1 MGMEKHIT
9 ICLLP
14 AEVNEESDFRPTRR
28 HGVQALACWR
38 ACTLADLTAS

>member
-1 MGMEKHIT
+1 MGIEKHSMF
-9 ICLLP
+9 CLLL

-28 HGVQALACWR
+28 QGGQAPACRR